1 MNHQGAQH
9 HHQHGK
15 GSNSNNNNDDD
26 DDDDDDH
33 DDDMNNMTT
42 NNNNKDDD
50 YEQQNEDDDDQLGMS
65 SDAGSS
71 ESTSSSGDDT
81 TWIMWFISLQGN
93 NFFCEVDVDF
103 IQDDFNLTGL
113 SAVVP
118 YYDYALDM
126 ILDMDI
132 PLDKLSD
139 EQQELV
145 ETAAEVLYGLIHA
158 RYILTSRGMQKMYL
172 KYLDVD
178 FGRCPRVYCE
188 GQAVLPVSLS
198 DVPRTYSV
206 NVFCPR
212 CKELYYPRSSK
223 QCNIDGAYF
232 GTTFAHLCLLLNSD
246 IIPTASNSPYIARIY
261 GFRINKDSDYYRRS
275 TVINDN
281 K

>member
-1 MNHQGAQH
+1 M
-9 HHQHGK
+9 K
-15 GSNSNNNNDDD
+15 GLPPPPPSSSSHVGGHDKYSNNNKSNNNGGDDD
-26 DDDDDDH
+26 DDDNDEEEVVA
-33 DDDMNNMTT
+33 
-42 NNNNKDDD
+42 NNNDQEDELED
-50 YEQQNEDDDDQLGMS
+50 EEQLS
-65 SDAGSS
+65 AGSS
-71 ESTSSSGDDT
+71 DVGSETSTSSGDDT

-93 NFFCEVDVDF
+93 NFYCEVDVDF

-113 SAVVP
+113 SVVVP

-132 PLDKLSD
+132 PLEKLSD

-158 RYILTSRGMQKMYL
+158 RYILTSRGMQKMYV

-188 GQAVLPVSLS
+188 GQPVLPVSLS

-212 CKELYYPRSSK
+212 CKDLYYPRSSK

-232 GTTFAHLCLLLNSD
+232 GTTFAHLCLLLNPE
-246 IIPTASNSPYIARIY
+246 ILPCNNNSPYIPRIY
-261 GFRINKDSDYYRRS
+261 GFRINKDSDYYSRS
-275 TVINDN
+275 TARN
-281 K
+281 

>member
-1 MNHQGAQH
+1 MGGHDNY
-9 HHQHGK
+9 
-15 GSNSNNNNDDD
+15 SNSNNNNDDD
-26 DDDDDDH
+26 DDDDDD
-33 DDDMNNMTT
+33 DVAANANI
-42 NNNNKDDD
+42 
-50 YEQQNEDDDDQLGMS
+50 EQEDDLEDEEQLSAAS
-65 SDAGSS
+65 SDVGSS
-71 ESTSSSGDDT
+71 ESTSTSSGDDT

-93 NFFCEVDVDF
+93 NFYCEVDVDF

-132 PLDKLSD
+132 PLEKLSD

-158 RYILTSRGMQKMYL
+158 RYILTSRGMQKMYV

-188 GQAVLPVSLS
+188 GQPVLPVSLS

-212 CKELYYPRSSK
+212 CKDLYYPRSSK

-232 GTTFAHLCLLLNSD
+232 GTTFAHLCLLLNPE
-246 IIPTASNSPYIARIY
+246 ILPCNNNSPYIPRIY
-261 GFRINKDSDYYRRS
+261 GFRINKDSVYHTTTPHS
-275 TVINDN
+275 
-281 K
+281 